1 MKDKVRR
8 RAARKV
14 AEEYAPWPE
23 GIAMYI
29 LVAITLAVIGLG
41 LFADFYDLDMISLP
55 IVYVPFIISVVGV
68 AFFLRTTRKKRHN
81 RAHRAEY
88 DRPMSRHQKVQKENA
103 PKDGA

>member
-1 MKDKVRR
+1 
-8 RAARKV
+8 
-14 AEEYAPWPE
+14 
-23 GIAMYI
+23 MYI

-55 IVYVPFIISVVGV
+55 IVYVPFIISVVVV

-81 RAHRAEY
+81 RAHRTEY
-88 DRPMSRHQKVQKENA
+88 DRPISKRDKAQKENA

>member
-1 MKDKVRR
+1 MKDKTRR

-41 LFADFYDLDMISLP
+41 VFADFYDVDMISLP
-55 IVYVPFIISVVGV
+55 IVYVPFILAIVAI
-68 AFFLRTTRKKRHN
+68 AFFLRIIRKRRHN
-81 RAHRAEY
+81 KAHRAEY
-88 DRPMSRHQKVQKENA
+88 DRPISKRPAAQEGST
-103 PKDGA
+103 PKDSK